1 MTPLSTIA
9 RAMGQL
15 VFVAWASAGATAV
28 LAGSSVRGAGPDQP
42 WIARHTRSGL
52 SGMSR

>member
-1 MTPLSTIA
+1 MTLRSTIA

-15 VFVAWASAGATAV
+15 FFVASASAGARAV
-28 LAGSSVRGAGPDQP
+28 SAGSSVRVAVSDQP